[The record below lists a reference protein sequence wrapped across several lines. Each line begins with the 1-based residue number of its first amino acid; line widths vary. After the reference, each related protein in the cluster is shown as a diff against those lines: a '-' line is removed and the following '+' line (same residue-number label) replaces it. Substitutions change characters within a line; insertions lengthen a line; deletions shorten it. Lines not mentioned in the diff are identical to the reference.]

1 MSYSEFIDSQLPA
14 LKLLR
19 KLGYQYLSPSQVD
32 EERGALKSNVL
43 LEGILET
50 QLKKMN
56 SFEFRGKEYAFSKAN
71 IQNAINELKNMPNEG
86 LNTTNQK
93 VFDLLALGRSYE
105 ELVEGQKKSFTLQF
119 IDWQNLDNNVY
130 HITEE
135 MTVNGLHE
143 NRRPDLILFVN
154 GIPFV
159 IIENKR
165 RDKSNSIEEAISQ
178 HLRNQKEK
186 EGIPRLFHYAQILLA
201 VEPNHV
207 KYGTTGTARKFWS
220 VWKEDGLEQ
229 PVKKILEQE
238 VHGMPK
244 EEQLPTEQ
252 DRNLYAICRI
262 PRMMELV
269 YQFIVFDGVT
279 KKIARYQQYFAIQA
293 TIQRIR
299 GLESN
304 GKRNGGVI
312 WHTQGSGK
320 SLTMVL
326 LSKAIKLDSTIRKSR
341 IVVVTDR
348 IALDKQIHE
357 TFVQCGVLS
366 LKRAKSGDH
375 LGELIENDGIEVIT
389 TITDKFDTALR
400 KSRYKNESANI
411 FVLIDES
418 HRSQYGR
425 NHARM
430 KQMLP
435 NACYLGFTGTPLM
448 KKEKSTANTF
458 GGFIHKYTIDQ
469 AVEDG
474 AVLPLLYEGRSA
486 KLSVNKKI
494 LDRGYDRVMESIPD
508 YVTDEEKNRFKK
520 KYASIYKLYESLQVV
535 EEIAED
541 ISKHYCE
548 NWQGGVFKAQLAVP
562 KIETAIRYQ
571 RYFEQQTN
579 PNLKIN
585 TRVIFTPP
593 DSRAGHEDVW
603 QEASSESKR
612 YWKGIV
618 DEHGNQE
625 TYEKDS
631 ITKFKDEG
639 RAVELLIVVSKLLT
653 GFDAPR
659 NTILYLAKP
668 LSEHNLLQAIARV
681 NRLFEG
687 KDNGYIID
695 YVGILGNLD
704 KALTQYSSL
713 DGFEEEDLEGAL
725 INVLEDVRKIP
736 QHYTNLWQVFEG
748 INANDTEAMER
759 HVFPQNMRDL
769 FYKRLSVFARALQAA
784 YSTDVFYK
792 EYEEYRIAKWRKD
805 LTYFIKMKESIQ
817 KRYNETVDFKEYEV
831 RIKKLL
837 DTHVGVEEVYQ
848 LNEAIDIFD
857 AELREEELLK
867 SGQTP
872 ASLADTIAHQMKK
885 SIVEHMDEDPIF
897 YKKFSELIEEVIK
910 AFHDGRIAA
919 AEFLTKVVS
928 IREDYRTGA
937 KKGIPSTL
945 QENPRARAFYGV
957 LIQTLKERKEELSID
972 ADSIAV
978 GSVDLSQAV
987 ANIATVDWKNNP
999 NKPNEIANA
1008 IEDYLLINRDTLGVQ
1023 LSFQEID
1030 RIIYLSLKI
1039 AKANY

>member
-14 LKLLR
+14 LELLR
-19 KLGYQYLSPSQVD
+19 KLGYQYLSPDEVD
-32 EERGALKSNVL
+32 KERGALKSNVL

-56 SFEFRGKEYAFSKAN
+56 SFEFRGKDYAFSKAN

-119 IDWQNLDNNVY
+119 IDWKNLDNNVY

-143 NRRPDLILFVN
+143 NRRPDLVLFVN

-165 RDKSNSIEEAISQ
+165 RDKSNSVEEAISQ
-178 HLRNQKEK
+178 HLRNQKK
-186 EGIPRLFHYAQILLA
+186 DEGIPKLFHYAQILLA
-201 VEPNHV
+201 VAPNHV
-207 KYGTTGTARKFWS
+207 KYATTGTARKFWS
-220 VWKEDGLEQ
+220 VWKEAALEE
-229 PVKKILEQE
+229 PVKKILQQRLNG
-238 VHGMPK
+238 VKGTDR
-244 EEQLPTEQ
+244 LPTEQ

-269 YQFIVFDGVT
+269 HQFIVFDGVT

-293 TIQRIR
+293 TLQRIR
-299 GLESN
+299 GLELD
-304 GKRNGGVI
+304 GKRKGGVI

-326 LSKAIKLDSTIRKSR
+326 LSKAIKLDATIRKSR

-366 LKRAKSGDH
+366 LKRAKSGDD
-375 LGELIENDGIEVIT
+375 LGKLIENDGIEVIT

-400 KSRYKNESANI
+400 KSSCKNESANI

-469 AVEDG
+469 AVDDG

-486 KLSVNKKI
+486 KLSINKKI

-571 RYFEQQTN
+571 KYFEQQTN
-579 PNLKIN
+579 PKLRMN

-593 DSRAGHEDVW
+593 DSRVGHDDVW
-603 QEASSESKR
+603 QEASDESKR

-618 DEHGNQE
+618 EEYRTQE
-625 TYEKDS
+625 AYEKDS

-725 INVLEDVRKIP
+725 TNVLEEVRKIP
-736 QHYTNLWQVFEG
+736 QHYTNLWQVFDG
-748 INANDTEAMER
+748 INVKDKEAMER
-759 HVFPQNMRDL
+759 HVFPQNIRDL
-769 FYKRLSVFARALQAA
+769 FYQRLSVFARALQAA
-784 YSTDVFYK
+784 FSTDVFYK
-792 EYEEYRIAKWRKD
+792 EYEEDRIAKWRKD
-805 LTYFIKMKESIQ
+805 LRFFIKMKESVQ
-817 KRYNETVDFKEYEV
+817 QRYDEKVDFKEYEI

-837 DTHVGVEEVYQ
+837 DTHVGVEAVYQ
-848 LNEAIDIFD
+848 LNKAIDIFD
-857 AELREEELLK
+857 GELREEELLK
-867 SGQTP
+867 SGKTP
-872 ASLADTIAHQMKK
+872 ASLADTIAHQMKR

-910 AFHDGRIAA
+910 AFHDGRLEG
-919 AEFLTKVVS
+919 AEFLTKMVAV
-928 IREDYRTGA
+928 REDYRTGA
-937 KKGIPSTL
+937 KKGIPSSL
-945 QENPRARAFYGV
+945 QDQPKARAFYGV
-957 LIQTLKERKEELSID
+957 LMQTLNERTEDLAID
-972 ADSIAV
+972 ADSIAL
-978 GSVDLSQAV
+978 GAIELSQMV

-1008 IEDYLLINRDTLGVQ
+1008 VEDYLLINRDTLGVQ